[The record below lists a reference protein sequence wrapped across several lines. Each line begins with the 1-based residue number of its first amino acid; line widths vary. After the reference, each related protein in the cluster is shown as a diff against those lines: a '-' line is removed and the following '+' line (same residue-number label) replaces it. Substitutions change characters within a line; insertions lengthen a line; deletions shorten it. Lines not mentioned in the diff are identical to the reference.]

1 MGGSAG
7 AGCGYWWRMA
17 RDLGSGSTH
26 GKEWR
31 QGTTIEAQRG
41 GGGGGGG
48 GAFGNVTENEAPP
61 PPPFLFIRPRG
72 CRKASKGQFR
82 YNSEILAKDSIYK
95 IIKKIKIKIRLYNKK
110 GKLLKIAYYEN

>member
-41 GGGGGGG
+41 GGGGG
-48 GAFGNVTENEAPP
+48 A
-61 PPPFLFIRPRG
+61 
-72 CRKASKGQFR
+72 
-82 YNSEILAKDSIYK
+82 
-95 IIKKIKIKIRLYNKK
+95 
-110 GKLLKIAYYEN
+110 LLEM